1 MPVMVI
7 NLNKSNKPK
16 DLSLIK
22 QASSDTKLIGL
33 SQKYSQL
40 YQIGKFYFFY
50 DFFLQD
56 FFFFLFCLFPIA
68 TLEIVIFNFC
78 FPFPIYQ

>member
-1 MPVMVI
+1 MVI
-7 NLNKSNKPK
+7 NFNKGNKPK
-16 DLSLIK
+16 DSSLMK
-22 QASSDTKLIGL
+22 QASSDTKLIEL

-40 YQIGKFYFFY
+40 YQIRKFYFFY

-56 FFFFLFCLFPIA
+56 FFLFLFCLLPIA

-78 FPFPIYQ
+78 FLFPIRQ